1 MRRRTIIL
9 LAAAVTGAGL
19 LSYSPAFA
27 QTPPASGSM
36 AAANVLYEHS
46 LYADAVS
53 SYVDLVDSG
62 VSSSDLYYN
71 LGNAY
76 FRSGDLG
83 RALLSYKRA
92 AQIDPGDG
100 DIRANL
106 DLVRGRT
113 VDGLGPGDEPRLA
126 PFARAIRAS
135 ITAGGVGAAAL
146 ALWSETILLSFL
158 LWRIGPGRTR
168 RRVRNALAVVTPLLV
183 LALLALVST
192 SYADDP
198 NAGVVVADE
207 VTLFSGLGE
216 SYIRELTL
224 HSGTEVAIVE
234 TRRGWLRIAV
244 PGGET
249 QGWAPGDTIER
260 VSPPG

>member
-1 MRRRTIIL
+1 MRRRTIML
-9 LAAAVTGAGL
+9 LVVALTGAGL
-19 LSYSPAFA
+19 LSYSPAFEQA
-27 QTPPASGSM
+27 PPTAESM
-36 AAANVLYEHS
+36 ADANALYEHG

-62 VSSSDLYYN
+62 AQSSELYYN

-76 FRSGDLG
+76 FRGGDLG

-92 AQIDPGDG
+92 ARIDPGDG
-100 DIRANL
+100 DIQANL

-113 VDGLGPGDEPRLA
+113 VDRLGPGDEPRLA
-126 PFARAIRAS
+126 PFARAIRMS

-146 ALWSETILLSFL
+146 ALWTGTILLSFL
-158 LWRIGPGRTR
+158 LWRIGPGRAR
-168 RRVRNALAVVTPLLV
+168 RWVRNALALVTPLLA
-183 LALLALVST
+183 LAVFALVAT

-207 VTLFSGLGE
+207 VALFSGPGE

-224 HSGTEVAIVE
+224 HSGTEVAIVD

-244 PGGET
+244 PGGDT
-249 QGWAPGDTIER
+249 QGWAPGDTIDR

>member
-1 MRRRTIIL
+1 ML
-9 LAAAVTGAGL
+9 LAAALAGAGL

-27 QTPPASGSM
+27 QAPPSAESM
-36 AAANVLYEHS
+36 AAANALYEQG
-46 LYADAVS
+46 LYADALS
-53 SYVDLVDSG
+53 SYVDLVDRG
-62 VSSSDLYYN
+62 AWSSELYYN

-113 VDGLGPGDEPRLA
+113 VDQLGPGDEPRLA
-126 PFARAIRAS
+126 PFARAIRTS
-135 ITAGGVGAAAL
+135 ITAGGIGSAAL
-146 ALWSETILLSFL
+146 VLWTGTILLSFL
-158 LWRIGPGRTR
+158 FWRIGPGRAR
-168 RRVRNALAVVTPLLV
+168 RWVRNTLAVVTPLLA
-183 LALLALVST
+183 LALFALVAT

-207 VTLFSGLGE
+207 VPLFSGPGE

-234 TRRGWLRIAV
+234 TRNGWLRIAV

-249 QGWAPGDTIER
+249 QGWAPGDAIDR